1 MKKEK
6 KFSLYII
13 IAAAVL
19 LQLISGVQYWYAH
32 RVIRRQVEDRA
43 NSEMNIKRLAIE
55 KKLVVVETAVEN
67 MAWAVEAK
75 LSEPEEMFDLAL
87 RTVKQNEHIT
97 GCAILFSPN
106 YYPSKGYWFEPYAVR
121 RADGSYETM
130 QLGSA
135 DHDYHTIDIQVSYRF

>member
-55 KKLVVVETAVEN
+55 KKLVVVT
-67 MAWAVEAK
+67 W
-75 LSEPEEMFDLAL
+75 L
-87 RTVKQNEHIT
+87 
-97 GCAILFSPN
+97 
-106 YYPSKGYWFEPYAVR
+106 
-121 RADGSYETM
+121 
-130 QLGSA
+130 
-135 DHDYHTIDIQVSYRF
+135 

>member
-19 LQLISGVQYWYAH
+19 LQLISGVQYWYAL

-67 MAWAVEAK
+67 MAWALCRA
-75 LSEPEEMFDLAL
+75 P
-87 RTVKQNEHIT
+87 
-97 GCAILFSPN
+97 
-106 YYPSKGYWFEPYAVR
+106 R
-121 RADGSYETM
+121 RR
-130 QLGSA
+130 QL
-135 DHDYHTIDIQVSYRF
+135 